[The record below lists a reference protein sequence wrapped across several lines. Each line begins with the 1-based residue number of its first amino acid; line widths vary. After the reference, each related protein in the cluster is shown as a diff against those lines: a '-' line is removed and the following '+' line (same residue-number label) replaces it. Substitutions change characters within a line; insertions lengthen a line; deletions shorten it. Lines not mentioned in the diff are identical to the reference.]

1 MEAEVKWEAG
11 ARPKGEAVV
20 VGAVGEVVGELVVV
34 LKRKAVTTLSEE
46 NKAVVVEEVVVV
58 DSIVGT
64 GKTKTVVVGKVDV
77 VVVVVVGTVDV
88 VEAKEP

>member
-1 MEAEVKWEAG
+1 MKWEAG

-20 VGAVGEVVGELVVV
+20 VGAVGEVVGEVVV
-34 LKRKAVTTLSEE
+34 VKRKAVMTLSEE

-88 VEAKEP
+88 VEVKEP